1 MMSRLQTSAEI
12 TVKARFSLALAVTRT
27 LMSKREY
34 MLARNAG
41 EPSDAT
47 LKTSRSHIASSL
59 KMKTGDHFVEVNK
72 KRPQEYKMNKNDFLK
87 ALSEAY
93 DREEKDESRLDQID
107 SFSKAVSSLEMSR
120 ITPAPLAK
128 MRSASVEVAKIA
140 MIIATSKVPTVMIT
154 KNREIII
161 TERSDEHDNSEFV
174 IVCDATE
181 DVKSCLR
188 ELVEEE
194 NGKMYLKREKL
205 EAPAAERAMSEVE
218 IYTAADFLELE
229 IENALKARNYNDK
242 LKKGYYEM
250 TDEEIIENFKESEN
264 ETERDLA
271 LRLAASREIATVMSE
286 VISKFH
292 NTLGVDLQQVKRVMD
307 KAGCGDR
314 RINEIKEWKKNNDWL
329 KPLPFYEE

>member
-1 MMSRLQTSAEI
+1 
-12 TVKARFSLALAVTRT
+12 
-27 LMSKREY
+27 
-34 MLARNAG
+34 
-41 EPSDAT
+41 
-47 LKTSRSHIASSL
+47 
-59 KMKTGDHFVEVNK
+59 
-72 KRPQEYKMNKNDFLK
+72 MNKNDFLK

-194 NGKMYLKREKL
+194 NGKMHLKRGKL

-292 NTLGVDLQQVKRVMD
+292 NTLGVDLQQVKRAMD